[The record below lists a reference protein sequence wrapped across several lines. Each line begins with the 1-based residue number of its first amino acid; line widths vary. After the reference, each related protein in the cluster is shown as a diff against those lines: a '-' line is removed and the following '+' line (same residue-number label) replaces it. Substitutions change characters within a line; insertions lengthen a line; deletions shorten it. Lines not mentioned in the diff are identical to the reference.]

1 MILNV
6 TYGFRTN
13 KALSIRW
20 LPSSMSLS
28 PFRRLVGITGVSLAL
43 QELLYGLIMAL
54 IFITAARVGVL
65 HYTDRENL
73 VILIMGMNLT
83 WGAIDAIVFYLLDIF
98 EQRRFVGIMNGSRN
112 IPRERRVD
120 MMMDSFSGTPLDIL
134 DPASER
140 EVCERI
146 LDMEIEGPGRLAMD
160 RRDMAMS
167 SLGCFV
173 ITALTIL
180 PTALPVLLFEDVD
193 TGLAVASGLSSVILM
208 VVGYRMGPI
217 LGVNRWVLALALTG
231 FSWAITVVATF
242 TGG

>member
-13 KALSIRW
+13 KALSVRQ

-98 EQRRFVGIMNGSRN
+98 SHGYLSALLMFHPAAILHGEVWRLVTFA
-112 IPRERRVD
+112 
-120 MMMDSFSGTPLDIL
+120 FLLDKNPDI
-134 DPASER
+134 SN
-140 EVCERI
+140 
-146 LDMEIEGPGRLAMD
+146 
-160 RRDMAMS
+160 
-167 SLGCFV
+167 
-173 ITALTIL
+173 
-180 PTALPVLLFEDVD
+180 LF
-193 TGLAVASGLSSVILM
+193 
-208 VVGYRMGPI
+208 
-217 LGVNRWVLALALTG
+217 
-231 FSWAITVVATF
+231 
-242 TGG
+242 